1 MNSLDYC
8 RLICHIKLE
17 KVKGKN
23 LCKKRGYLCL
33 LKLTTDRD
41 YYNLEY
47 SQRKF
52 NIIVSLMFTM
62 AGSTLVNGVF
72 TVEINY

>member
-1 MNSLDYC
+1 MD
-8 RLICHIKLE
+8 K
-17 KVKGKN
+17 
-23 LCKKRGYLCL
+23 
-33 LKLTTDRD
+33 D

-52 NIIVSLMFTM
+52 NIIASLMFAV
-62 AGSTLVNGVF
+62 AGSTFFNGVF